1 MGRGAKPQY
10 ENGRGLSSR
19 APFLGMFYG
28 PFVNACS
35 VARTLQRA
43 RVAGTGFKVPEPSA
57 PSEGFLQ
64 TKDALPSGRPFLD
77 PLTWALII
85 ETFPPSLLRKM
96 LGGRRRVRPWEG
108 RLCTDIVARTILTLA
123 RVWDD
128 P

>member
-1 MGRGAKPQY
+1 MHRTPYRRGGKKFLPPPFPQPAFEARRPRPMGRGAKPQY

-64 TKDALPSGRPFLD
+64 TKDALPSG
-77 PLTWALII
+77 
-85 ETFPPSLLRKM
+85 
-96 LGGRRRVRPWEG
+96 
-108 RLCTDIVARTILTLA
+108 
-123 RVWDD
+123 
-128 P
+128 